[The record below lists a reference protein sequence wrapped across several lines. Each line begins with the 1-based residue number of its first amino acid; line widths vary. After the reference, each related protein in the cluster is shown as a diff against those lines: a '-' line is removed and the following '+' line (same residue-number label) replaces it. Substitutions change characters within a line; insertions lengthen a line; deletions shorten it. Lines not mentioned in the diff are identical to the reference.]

1 MRKLLYINDHFINR
15 FNKNVGSLIKIQEPC
30 SPKKSGRLVR
40 VVGLTLEAKGISA
53 PVGAICEV
61 DSTVKNKTF
70 LAEVVGFQNDVLYL
84 MPFEETEGVGPG
96 SKVTL
101 ITNSSEASLSRGLM
115 GRVLDGLGQPI
126 DGKGQINGDIE
137 KMPYEGKSINPLDR
151 HPINEVLD
159 TGIKAINSCLTV
171 GRGQRLGLI
180 AGSGVGKSVLLGM
193 LTRNTSADVV
203 VIGLI
208 GERGRE
214 VKEFISNILGDDGL
228 SKAVVV
234 AAPANIS
241 PVVRLKATK
250 LTHSIAEYYRD
261 KGKNVL
267 LLLDSLTRVA
277 HAQRE
282 IGLSVGEPP
291 TAKGYPPSV
300 FALLPKLIERTG
312 VGANGHG
319 TITSIYT
326 VLAEGDD
333 ASDPVVDIARASLDG
348 QVMLSRKLADM
359 AHYPAIDLAGSVSRV
374 MPSIVSSERLKKAN
388 QFRRLWTLYQQ
399 NIDLIQ
405 VGAYE
410 PGSNPELDEAIK
422 LRLAMEG
429 FLLQSDTESV
439 SFEQSQ
445 QLLMGV
451 MGV

>member
-1 MRKLLYINDHFINR
+1 MNSLVKL
-15 FNKNVGSLIKIQEPC
+15 KEPHT
-30 SPKKSGRLVR
+30 PKKSGRLVR

-53 PVGAICEV
+53 PLGAICEV

-70 LAEVVGFQNDVLYL
+70 LAEVVGFQTDILYL

-101 ITNSSEASLSRGLM
+101 ITNSSEVSLSRGLT

-126 DGKGQINGDIE
+126 DGKGQINGDVE

-159 TGIKAINSCLTV
+159 TGIKAINSCLTI

-214 VKEFISNILGDDGL
+214 VKEFISNILGEEGL

-312 VGANGHG
+312 AGANGHG

-333 ASDPVVDIARASLDG
+333 TSDPVVDIARASLDG

-374 MPSIVSSERLKKAN
+374 MPSIVSGERLKKAN

-410 PGSNPELDEAIK
+410 PGSNPELDDAIK

-429 FLLQSDTESV
+429 FLLQGDTESV